1 MKILTPA
8 RVTLLMLFAIGGLIA
23 AYVAKGLMASDEA
36 PVKIETRAVPMAVA
50 DLKPGTVITEAH
62 LGLGRMPV
70 NELSD
75 YPGML
80 LDNRG
85 IVGRV
90 VRSPIRAG
98 TPILSKQLYQPGER
112 PPLEVGEGMRAVSV
126 ALSGQVA
133 LVDGRI
139 QPGQFVDVHMT
150 PNAEARNDQRYRGG
164 ITLTLFKGVKVLAV
178 NSGASGSSSRLSP
191 SGSSNSVTLE
201 LTPGQANIIILAARR
216 GEITLSYNPEG
227 RGDGGVGVTD
237 ENRAT
242 LEEILGLRPVPR
254 PPQPFVSE
262 TFKGSSRTTLQFQNG
277 RRLND
282 TRPNGPRVNPTTQP
296 GNSRQII
303 NRPQPRKATRSA
315 KETGPRLFPSG
326 ELKTI

>member
-1 MKILTPA
+1 MKFLTPA
-8 RVTLLMLFAIGGLIA
+8 RVTLLMLLVVGGLVG
-23 AYVAKGLMASDEA
+23 AYVAKGLLASDAA
-36 PVKIETRAVPMAVA
+36 PVKVETRAVPMAVA

-62 LGLGRMPV
+62 LGLGRLPV
-70 NELSD
+70 NDLAE

-90 VRSPIRAG
+90 VKAPIQAG
-98 TPILSKQLYQPGER
+98 TPIVSQQLYQPGEQ

-126 ALSGQVA
+126 SLGERVA

-150 PNAEARNDQRYRGG
+150 PNVNGQADRRFRGG

-178 NSGASGSSSRLSP
+178 NSGTAGNASRAG
-191 SGSSNSVTLE
+191 NSVTLE
-201 LTPGQANIIILAARR
+201 LTRGQANIMILAANR
-216 GEITLSYNPEG
+216 GSITLSYNPEG

-242 LEEILGLRPVPR
+242 LEEILGLRDLPE
-254 PPQPFVSE
+254 PPKPFVIESY
-262 TFKGSSRTTLQFQNG
+262 KGTSRSTIQFQSG
-277 RRLND
+277 RRINGNGNGNRNQPTNSLPNNGNV
-282 TRPNGPRVNPTTQP
+282 TRGGQNGDVDRAARRQKLPR
-296 GNSRQII
+296 
-303 NRPQPRKATRSA
+303 
-315 KETGPRLFPSG
+315 FPSA
-326 ELKTI
+326 